1 MSQDK
6 KIVVRARAV
15 ILHED
20 KLLVVKHS
28 PEDTFVALPGGHL
41 EWSEDIK
48 ECLKREMLEEL
59 GVAPEIGRL
68 LYINNFIDKDTT
80 QSIEFFFE
88 VTNSHEY
95 RDIENKT
102 RTHSHELSGIHW
114 VGAHDTVTILPKM
127 LEEDLRI
134 GNILSNQIRY
144 I

>member
-41 EWSEDIK
+41 EWKEDIK
-48 ECLKREMLEEL
+48 GCLKREMLEEL

-68 LYINNFIDKDTT
+68 LYINNFIY
-80 QSIEFFFE
+80 IF
-88 VTNSHEY
+88 
-95 RDIENKT
+95 
-102 RTHSHELSGIHW
+102 
-114 VGAHDTVTILPKM
+114 IL
-127 LEEDLRI
+127 
-134 GNILSNQIRY
+134 
-144 I
+144 